1 MFNLYEELTKIEI
14 ILMKEIEI
22 YRSLFESEE
31 KKVLAIIDTKL
42 QDVNIY
48 CEFQNEQMKSAN
60 NLRELREKSIN
71 LIIEKKF
78 PHLLDTA
85 TLSDIIRK
93 IPFNKTAKLAA
104 LRLELVTQITK
115 LKHLNKLAPKLFE
128 EALDVFSSMRD
139 VLQESKKTGYNN
151 RGKEN
156 IINKRISLL
165 VNKSV

>member
-14 ILMKEIEI
+14 ILTKEIEL
-22 YRSLFESEE
+22 YHSLFESEE
-31 KKVLAIIDTKL
+31 KKVLSIIETRL

-48 CEFQNEQMKSAN
+48 CEFQNEQMKNAN

-71 LIIEKKF
+71 LIIENKF
-78 PHLLDTA
+78 PHLVGEA

-93 IPFNKTAKLAA
+93 IPLNKTSRLSA
-104 LRLELVTQITK
+104 LRLELVTQIAK

-128 EALDVFSSMRD
+128 EALGVFSNMRG

-151 RGKEN
+151 RGKEH
-156 IINKRISLL
+156 IVNKRISLL